1 METFRGRSGPGSR
14 PGRETGFGP
23 SARHGRRGG
32 ELGLAW
38 DRVVEKTVEDLVVIH
53 QPTGSEVPHV
63 IVAEGPI
70 GIVIGEVDDRSVIA
84 GTDPA

>member
-1 METFRGRSGPGSR
+1 METFLGRLGPGSR
-14 PGRETGFGP
+14 SGRESGFGP

-53 QPTGSEVPHV
+53 QSTGSEVPHG
-63 IVAEGPI
+63 IMAEGLI
-70 GIVIGEVDDRSVIA
+70 GIVIGEVDDRSAIA
-84 GTDPA
+84 GADPA